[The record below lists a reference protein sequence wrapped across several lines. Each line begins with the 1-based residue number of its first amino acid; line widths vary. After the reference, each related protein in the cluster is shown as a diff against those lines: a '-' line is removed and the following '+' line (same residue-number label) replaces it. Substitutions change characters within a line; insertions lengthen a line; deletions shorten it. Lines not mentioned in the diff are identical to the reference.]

1 MTQQLVRPR
10 PPVED
15 EATAAAVEAMELVD
29 RFQAGDRDA
38 FDLIYRRYF
47 DMVFRFIFFRVAQ
60 GRSRVGH
67 RQLAED
73 LAQDV
78 FVKALTRL
86 HGFRWQGKDLGAWLV
101 TIARNL
107 VADYYKSGRYRRE
120 VLTDGVPDAPVER
133 SFRDVVSAEP
143 DPLDAAT
150 TYLSN
155 VDLLGLLFELNEYQ
169 REVLVLRF
177 LRGLSVAETAAAM
190 GREESVVKALTFRAT
205 RRLQSLLRKREL
217 EQQEVVA

>member
-15 EATAAAVEAMELVD
+15 ESAAAAETMELVA

-47 DMVFRFIFFRVAQ
+47 DMVFRFVFFRL
-60 GRSRVGH
+60 GRSYPTGH

-73 LAQDV
+73 LTQDV
-78 FVKALTRL
+78 FIKALARL
-86 HGFRWQGKDLGAWLV
+86 DSFRWQGKDLGAWLV

-120 VLTDGVPDAPVER
+120 VLTAGVPDALVGH
-133 SFRDVVSAEP
+133 SFRDVSAEP
-143 DPLDAAT
+143 DPLDAAI
-150 TYLSN
+150 TYLQN
-155 VDLLGLLFELNEYQ
+155 VDLLGLLFELTECQ

-190 GREESVVKALTFRAT
+190 GREESVVKALTFRAI
-205 RRLQSLLRKREL
+205 RRLQSVLREREL
-217 EQQEVVA
+217 DQQEVVA